1 MSWGPKARRRLM
13 EFAGASLVGFV
24 AFSPN
29 FVSADGVLWGRMVE
43 EFAVA
48 LVVGVIYAAVAAP
61 D

>member
-1 MSWGPKARRRLM
+1 MSWGPKARKRLIA
-13 EFAGASLVGFV
+13 FAVVSLVWFV

-29 FVSADGVLWGRMVE
+29 FVSADGVSWRGMIE

-48 LVVGVIYAAVAAP
+48 LLVGFIYAAVAGP